1 MEYRR
6 LGKSGLR
13 VSEFSFGAWV
23 TFAKQ
28 VGEDDAASIMGAA
41 YDNGIN
47 FFDNAEGYEQGNA
60 ELVMG
65 EALKKL
71 NWTRDSYMVSSK
83 VFWGGKKPTQKGL
96 SAKHVTDGAHMA
108 LKRLQVDYLD
118 LYFCHRPDIETPIE
132 ETVRAMHN
140 LVQQGKVI
148 YWGTSEWNAQQLTE
162 AHLVARREHL
172 TPPTMEQP
180 EYNMFRRENVEKEY
194 LPIYELG
201 LGTTIW
207 SPLASG
213 FLTGKYNDGIPADS
227 RVNLPGYEWLKRS
240 LESEAGRQKIEKV
253 KKLAVLA
260 KEVGLPV
267 HHMALLW
274 CNANPHVSTVI
285 LGASKKS
292 QLLDNLKAL
301 DSKTKM
307 TPDVMA
313 KIDEILGN
321 KPEPARAFVL
331 E

>member
-41 YDNGIN
+41 YDQGIN

-65 EALKKL
+65 EALRKL
-71 NWTRDSYMVSSK
+71 GWTRDSYAVSSK
-83 VFWGGKKPTQKGL
+83 VFWGGSKPTQRGL
-96 SAKHVTDGAHMA
+96 SAKHVTDAAHLA
-108 LKRLQVDYLD
+108 LKRLGVDYLD
-118 LYFCHRPDIETPIE
+118 LYFCHRPDIDTPIE

-140 LVQQGKVI
+140 LIVQGKVL
-148 YWGTSEWNAQQLTE
+148 YWGTSEWSAQQITE
-162 AHLVARREHL
+162 AHMVARRDNL

-180 EYNMFRRENVEKEY
+180 EYNMFRRDKVEAEY
-194 LPIYELG
+194 LPLYEIG

-240 LESEAGRQKIEKV
+240 LESDEGKAKIEKV

-260 KEVGLPV
+260 REIGMPV
-267 HHMALLW
+267 HHLALLW
-274 CNANPHVSTVI
+274 CNANPNVSTVI

-292 QLLDNLKAL
+292 QLVDNLKAL
-301 DSKTKM
+301 DSKSKL
-307 TPDVMA
+307 TPDVLER
-313 KIDEILGN
+313 IEDILGN
-321 KPEPARAFVL
+321 KPEGPRRY
-331 E
+331 

>member
-23 TFAKQ
+23 TFGKQ

-41 YDNGIN
+41 YDAGIN
-47 FFDNAEGYEQGNA
+47 FFDNAEGYESGNA
-60 ELVMG
+60 EIVMG

-71 NWTRDSYMVSSK
+71 NWSRDTYMVSSK
-83 VFWGGKKPTQKGL
+83 VFWGGAKPTQRGL
-96 SAKHVTDGAHMA
+96 SAKHVTDGAHQA

-162 AHLVARREHL
+162 AHMVARREHL

-180 EYNMFRRENVEKEY
+180 EYNMFRRQNVEVEY

-227 RVNLPGYEWLKRS
+227 RLNLPGYEWLKKS
-240 LESEAGRQKIEKV
+240 LESDEGKAKIEKV
-253 KKLAVLA
+253 KKLAALG
-260 KEVGLPV
+260 KEIGLPV
-267 HHMALLW
+267 HHLALLW
-274 CNANPHVSTVI
+274 CNANRNVSTVI

-292 QLLDNLKAL
+292 QLVDNLKAL
-301 DSKTKM
+301 DSKAKL

-313 KIDEILGN
+313 KIEDILGN
-321 KPEPARAFVL
+321 KPAAPRAFAL